1 MIYPDIHLKSTVPLY
16 LQIKRYYQRIAA
28 LGLIEA
34 EDKLPSV
41 RELASELGINPNT
54 VHKAYSELEL
64 ENVIYAV
71 PGKGYYLR
79 NRPADEPSFE
89 EEEIL
94 RHLKQ
99 ALQVAW
105 TGGISEE
112 ELHDLLDESIRAS
125 KQQRRSGQHD

>member
-1 MIYPDIHLKSTVPLY
+1 MIYPDINLKSTVPLY

-34 EDKLPSV
+34 DDKLPSV

-79 NRPADEPSFE
+79 NRPDDEPSFE

-94 RHLKQ
+94 RHFKQ

-105 TGGISEE
+105 TGGFSEK
-112 ELHDLLDESIRAS
+112 ELHDLLDESIRES
-125 KQQRRSGQHD
+125 KKQRRSVQQD

>member
-1 MIYPDIHLKSTVPLY
+1 
-16 LQIKRYYQRIAA
+16 
-28 LGLIEA
+28 
-34 EDKLPSV
+34 V

-79 NRPADEPSFE
+79 RRPHDEPSFE
-89 EEEIL
+89 KEEIL
-94 RHLKQ
+94 RHFKH

-105 TGGISEE
+105 TGGISKE
-112 ELHDLLDESIRAS
+112 ELHDLLDESIRTS
-125 KQQRRSGQHD
+125 KPQGKSDQLD

>member
-16 LQIKRYYQRIAA
+16 LQIKRYYQRVAA

-34 EDKLPSV
+34 DDKLPSV

-54 VHKAYSELEL
+54 VHKAYSELEM

-71 PGKGYYLR
+71 PGKGYYLCR
-79 NRPADEPSFE
+79 RQHDEPSFE
-89 EEEIL
+89 KEEIL
-94 RHLKQ
+94 RYFKQ

-112 ELHDLLDESIRAS
+112 DLHNLLDESIRES
-125 KQQRRSGQHD
+125 KQQRRSGQRD